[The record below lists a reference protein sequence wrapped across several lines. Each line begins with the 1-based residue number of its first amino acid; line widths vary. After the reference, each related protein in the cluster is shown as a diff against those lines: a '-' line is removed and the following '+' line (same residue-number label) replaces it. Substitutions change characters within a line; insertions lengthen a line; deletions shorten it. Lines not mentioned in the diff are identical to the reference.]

1 MPIGHQST
9 LINVKM
15 GNSTLAIV
23 VPCYNEEEVLPQTNQ
38 QLRALLDGMMRDQ
51 LVGESSYIL
60 YVNDGSRD
68 RTWEIIAEYG
78 KQDAHVRGLKLA
90 ANVGHQNALM
100 AGLDTAR
107 KDADVTVSID
117 ADLQDDINAIPE
129 MVKKYNDGCDIVYG
143 VRRKRTTDTF
153 FKRTTAQM
161 FYKFMT
167 SMGVKSVYNHADF
180 RLMSRHAVDSLCQ
193 YEERNLFLRGLVP
206 LLGYKTDSVYY
217 DRLERQAGESKYP
230 LSKMLSFAIDGVTSF
245 SVKPLRLIF
254 DLGIVFLLISLGILI
269 YVIVSLCQ
277 GRGVQGW
284 ASLMLSIWFVG
295 GCLLICL
302 SIIAAYIGRIYTED
316 KHRPRYNIEQ
326 YLK

>member
-1 MPIGHQST
+1 ME
-9 LINVKM
+9 
-15 GNSTLAIV
+15 NSTLAII
-23 VPCYNEEEVLPQTNQ
+23 VPCFNEEEVLPQTNR
-38 QLRALLDGMMRDQ
+38 QLSALLDDMIAKRQ
-51 LVGESSYIL
+51 VGEGSYIL
-60 YVNDGSRD
+60 YVDDGSRD
-68 RTWEIIAEYG
+68 RTWQIITEHG
-78 KQDAHVRGLKLA
+78 NGNSHVRGLKLA
-90 ANVGHQNALM
+90 GNVGHQNALM
-100 AGLDTAR
+100 AGLETAR
-107 KDADVTVSID
+107 EDADVTVSID
-117 ADLQDDINAIPE
+117 ADLQDDIDAIPE
-129 MVKKYNDGCDIVYG
+129 MVKKYDEGCDIVYG

-167 SMGVKSVYNHADF
+167 NMGVKSVYNHADF
-180 RLMSRHAVDSLCQ
+180 RLMSQRAVNALCQ

-206 LLGYKTDSVYY
+206 LLGYKTDQVYY

-254 DLGIVFLLISLGILI
+254 FLGALFLLISLGILV
-269 YVIVSLCQ
+269 YVIVALCQ

-302 SIIAAYIGRIYTED
+302 SVIAAYIGRIYTEG
-316 KHRPRYNIEQ
+316 KHRPRFNIEK
-326 YLK
+326 YMK